1 MLKQSQPVLS
11 NSILLFLPPHPPLIS
26 RNKFGMTLL
35 SYLHHQTTPPLRSVV
50 PNSSIAPLPICLAEL
65 GSRISHRFIMVN
77 LILLFLPPHP
87 PLISRNKFGMT
98 LLSYLHHQTTP
109 PLRSVVPNSSIA
121 PLPICLAELSSR
133 ASHRFVMLNL
143 FQHLLSTSLHKHLF
157 SFLILPI
164 RSRNKFGM
172 TGRKKLSCRT
182 RLSYLSPICHAEFI
196 SASPLLIITGFILLN
211 LILAFLSYIS
221 LLCYQFSL
229 LNLPM
234 RSRNKFGMTTEEQ
247 DCN

>member
-1 MLKQSQPVLS
+1 
-11 NSILLFLPPHPPLIS
+11 
-26 RNKFGMTLL
+26 
-35 SYLHHQTTPPLRSVV
+35 
-50 PNSSIAPLPICLAEL
+50 
-65 GSRISHRFIMVN
+65 
-77 LILLFLPPHP
+77 
-87 PLISRNKFGMT
+87 MT

-182 RLSYLSPICHAEFI
+182 RLSYLSPICYAEFI
-196 SASPLLIITGFILLN
+196 SAS
-211 LILAFLSYIS
+211 LSSAHHHRIYPTELDSCIS
-221 LLCYQFSL
+221 LLYLLTLLPVFPPKSPDEIPKQVRDDNRGARLQLGIFRMITEGQF
-229 LNLPM
+229 
-234 RSRNKFGMTTEEQ
+234 
-247 DCN
+247 